1 VLDPAGRLV
10 NVLAMDFRDGRVA
23 QVRSIVNPDKLRH
36 LGPVANAAELL
47 GAPPQPG
54 GNAR

>member
-1 VLDPAGRLV
+1 VV
-10 NVLAMDFRDGRVA
+10 NVLAIDFRDDRVA
-23 QVRSIVNPDKLRH
+23 QVRSIVNPDKLQH

-47 GAPPQPG
+47 GGQSQPG

>member
-1 VLDPAGRLV
+1 
-10 NVLAMDFRDGRVA
+10 VA
-23 QVRSIVNPDKLRH
+23 EVRSIVNPDKMRH

-47 GAPPQPG
+47 AGESQPG